1 MKVDYSQKPF
11 SEVNVGEKFLLL
23 MKLKHGYG
31 NTNTYTQAHI
41 ETKCKK
47 HQRSRKNNW
56 SMDFLLKQTTRNYFL
71 SLITMFF

>member
-31 NTNTYTQAHI
+31 NTNTYTQTH
-41 ETKCKK
+41 
-47 HQRSRKNNW
+47 
-56 SMDFLLKQTTRNYFL
+56 RN
-71 SLITMFF
+71 IM